1 MNNSKTKPRE
11 KFLIDWAVEIV
22 HRWNPDEN
30 CWHYFG
36 SFEGL
41 QISHGD
47 SLDQAVAKCEK
58 AAAYSKRL
66 ALASKGNQMKKKI
79 KRHCSQ
85 CGALGHDRRNC
96 PHLKDQPAKK
106 RLAKPKTEKPKP
118 VESEPKPPWEI
129 SGPQLIRSLVGNLNQ
144 ALGQVEHF
152 GLSPVAVP
160 KLSVSETGEV
170 FLTSDVKIRGTN
182 ALAVVQYI
190 LNENEEN

>member
-1 MNNSKTKPRE
+1 MNKAKTKPRK

-22 HRWNPDEN
+22 HRWNLEEN

-66 ALASKGNQMKKKI
+66 ALASKGNQMKKKA
-79 KRHCSQ
+79 KRRCSQ

-96 PHLKDQPAKK
+96 PNLKDQPAKK
-106 RLAKPKTEKPKP
+106 LLANPKP
-118 VESEPKPPWEI
+118 VEAEPKLPWEI
-129 SGPQLIRSLVGNLNQ
+129 SGAPLIRNLVGKLNQ

-152 GLSPVAVP
+152 ALSPVAVP
-160 KLSVSETGEV
+160 KLSVSETGDV
-170 FLTSDVKIRGTN
+170 FLTSDVTICGTN